1 MPIDLIKRF
10 TPTPLTATLSMDGIT
25 LRVATN
31 DQFVLD
37 RLQLSCDAIGDDCF
51 DARLSEWR
59 IVVDEEDDAP
69 DHDSTLQGFAHD
81 GLSFIRLARGS
92 FIGGDR
98 LANLGISFIERSLIQ
113 DDQRFRQTFLPA
125 FLLMLHEME
134 RVSVGLG
141 PRLIVQS
148 QCVTTRENA

>member
-10 TPTPLTATLSMDGIT
+10 TPTPLTATLSMDGMT

-37 RLQLSCDAIGDDCF
+37 RLQLSRDAIGDDCF
-51 DARLSEWR
+51 DAPLSEWR
-59 IVVDEEDDAP
+59 IVVDEEDDTP

-92 FIGGDR
+92 FIAGDR

-113 DDQRFRQTFLPA
+113 DDQRFRQTFLAA
-125 FLLMLHEME
+125 FLLMLHEMKE
-134 RVSVGLG
+134 RVDVGLG
-141 PRLIVQS
+141 P
-148 QCVTTRENA
+148 